1 MRDRCPSLAVAGAL
15 LSLAVVGAVTPLGAA
30 AVSLVG
36 AAHLPPPG
44 LPPTPIVTISLA
56 SVAGAAEMEQRA
68 AIAAA
73 QLDHGLHGVVR
84 NGTPE
89 ARRRRD
95 RGARYPRGRRPNR
108 HQGTTGGQTR
118 RPRLQATSA
127 AATYMTVDTG
137 ASPATRR
144 PSWSNSSESWWPS
157 TPSNRQRPDGP
168 IIGKTRRCDRRC
180 QDVRALL
187 RRGSRARR

>member
-73 QLDHGLHGVVR
+73 HIG
-84 NGTPE
+84 
-89 ARRRRD
+89 A
-95 RGARYPRGRRPNR
+95 GARVKRNIPTLNR
-108 HQGTTGGQTR
+108 
-118 RPRLQATSA
+118 
-127 AATYMTVDTG
+127 
-137 ASPATRR
+137 
-144 PSWSNSSESWWPS
+144 
-157 TPSNRQRPDGP
+157 
-168 IIGKTRRCDRRC
+168 
-180 QDVRALL
+180 
-187 RRGSRARR
+187 